1 MFQERICF
9 RCIIAVQMT
18 GGFAQRALQCTPDT
32 HRWVVGIPRAAMRGA
47 WHGRRAPGRMRC
59 DRRLSG

>member
-32 HRWVVGIPRAAMRGA
+32 HR
-47 WHGRRAPGRMRC
+47 
-59 DRRLSG
+59 

>member
-18 GGFAQRALQCTPDT
+18 GGFAQRAAMHAGHAQVSRRHTESGDAWRVARPAGAREDAV
-32 HRWVVGIPRAAMRGA
+32 RSAAVG
-47 WHGRRAPGRMRC
+47 
-59 DRRLSG
+59 